1 MQALRG
7 LAWLLAFQ
15 SAGEVL
21 ARGLHLPFPG
31 PVLGMILLLPALR
44 WQVVRGPV
52 GVCADFLLSH
62 LSLLFVPVGVGVMTH
77 LSLVS
82 QYGVR
87 ILAVLVLST
96 LAGLA
101 VTALGLHLLHG
112 REGKPPG
119 ARKSIDEHA

>member
-15 SAGEVL
+15 SAGEL
-21 ARGLHLPFPG
+21 LSRGLHLPFPG
-31 PVLGMILLLPALR
+31 PVIGMILLLPALR
-44 WQVVRGPV
+44 WQAVRDPV
-52 GVCADFLLSH
+52 NVCADFLLSH

-82 QYGVR
+82 QYGLR

-101 VTALGLHLLHG
+101 VTAMGLHLLQ
-112 REGKPPG
+112 RRAGKAPG
-119 ARKSIDEHA
+119 AGPGDQHA